1 MRSQV
6 QTAGDR
12 LHQLKKDVADL
23 LRNFAELAMLR
34 ELVEQKEAAL
44 RSKLA
49 SDKKSTTALPTNS
62 GDPSDHHRPTG

>member
-1 MRSQV
+1 
-6 QTAGDR
+6 
-12 LHQLKKDVADL
+12 
-23 LRNFAELAMLR
+23 MLR